1 MIIIAT
7 NNGKQNLIELLGN
20 LKEFSFSRKVCII
33 DTGSTDQESIDFLNE
48 LSDVN
53 NYNFEIQI
61 HQTPYKGYDTGA
73 YIYAINNIESDRYY
87 FIQDSL
93 RIKSKDFFNLIDNKL
108 KPGVVVPLITFGKD
122 QYDSLEQ
129 LEFCIKNFGSPYYK
143 KGIFGPMFSILSEDV
158 QKIDKK
164 YLVYPTNKTL
174 QMGMERGWSLIF
186 EKYNFDIDSLEGDY
200 DPMKIM
206 NNQYNYFKKLNP
218 YRS

>member
-7 NNGKQNLIELLGN
+7 NNGKRNLSELLEN
-20 LKEFSFSRKVCII
+20 LKEFSFGRKVCII
-33 DTGSTDQESIDFLNE
+33 DTGSTDPESIDYLKE
-48 LSDVN
+48 LKEVTG
-53 NYNFEIQI
+53 YNFEIEI
-61 HQTPYKGYDTGA
+61 HQTSYKGYDTGA

-87 FIQDSL
+87 FIHDSL

-122 QYDSLEQ
+122 RYDSIEQ

-200 DPMKIM
+200 DFTKLISDRYV
-206 NNQYNYFKKLNP
+206 NFKKIIQ
-218 YRS
+218 YRA